1 VSFVASGAFLTAIRK
16 REEKVS
22 RAGANPRMLTELWEG
37 VRYVV
42 RHPLLPPQAMCTGTS
57 NFFSNVAFSTFLVY
71 AVR

>member
-1 VSFVASGAFLTAIRK
+1 
-16 REEKVS
+16 
-22 RAGANPRMLTELWEG
+22 